1 MSECEQRAQ
10 PCTQNAS
17 CYFYQQ
23 VIWYASDHELLLSFS
38 IFFISSTELFTEQC
52 RLFEFFS
59 SGVYSAL
66 LFPEYNNWF
75 GACCKPYMHVLIL
88 DAENDTPTS
97 SRVLLSYV
105 ILLSCNNDVNMQI
118 SSPPLNYRFGNFCHL
133 SDWFVLLLLSA
144 ACQSVVQFF
153 QSLPLFE
160 GLWTKMTI
168 S

>member
-1 MSECEQRAQ
+1 MLQIMSCCS
-10 PCTQNAS
+10 PSPYFSFHPQNCLQNSAGS
-17 CYFYQQ
+17 
-23 VIWYASDHELLLSFS
+23 
-38 IFFISSTELFTEQC
+38 
-52 RLFEFFS
+52 EFFS
-59 SGVYSAL
+59 SRVYSAL
-66 LFPEYNNWF
+66 LVPEYNNWF
-75 GACCKPYMHVLIL
+75 AACCKPYMHVLIL

-118 SSPPLNYRFGNFCHL
+118 SSPPLNYRFGDFCHL